1 MIIRSVEVKDA
12 EKILEYTKIVGN
24 ESNNL
29 LFGSE
34 GIGLNVD
41 QEVKVLESIINH
53 PKQIMIVAIA
63 NDEIVGLAN
72 LSGQTRERIAHQARL
87 AISVRK
93 DYWGKG
99 ISSQLMSSLINF
111 AKEIQ
116 IEVITLEVFSNNI
129 RGIKLYE
136 KFGFEHIGE
145 FKKFAKINGEFV
157 DAKLMNL
164 YLK

>member
-12 EKILEYTKIVGN
+12 EQILEYTKIVGN

-34 GIGLNVD
+34 GIDLTVD
-41 QEVKVLESIINH
+41 QEIKVLESIINH
-53 PKQIMIVAIA
+53 PKQIMIVAIEK
-63 NDEIVGLAN
+63 NEVVGLAN
-72 LSGQTRERIAHQARL
+72 LSGQTRERIEHQARL

-99 ISSQLMSSLINF
+99 VSSQLMSSLINF

>member
-1 MIIRSVEVKDA
+1 MIIRSIEVKDA

-24 ESNNL
+24 ESNNI

>member
-93 DYWGKG
+93 DYWGKD

>member
-1 MIIRSVEVKDA
+1 MIIRSVKVKDA

>member
-1 MIIRSVEVKDA
+1 MIIRSVDVKDA

-41 QEVKVLESIINH
+41 QEVKILESIINH

>member
-41 QEVKVLESIINH
+41 QEVKVLESIISH

-145 FKKFAKINGEFV
+145 FKKFAKINDEFV

>member
-99 ISSQLMSSLINF
+99 ISSQLMNSLINF

>member
-29 LFGSE
+29 LFGSK

-72 LSGQTRERIAHQARL
+72 LSGQTRC
-87 AISVRK
+87 
-93 DYWGKG
+93 Y
-99 ISSQLMSSLINF
+99 
-111 AKEIQ
+111 
-116 IEVITLEVFSNNI
+116 
-129 RGIKLYE
+129 
-136 KFGFEHIGE
+136 FG
-145 FKKFAKINGEFV
+145 
-157 DAKLMNL
+157 
-164 YLK
+164 

>member
-53 PKQIMIVAIA
+53 TKQIMIVAIA

>member
-29 LFGSE
+29 LFGSD

-99 ISSQLMSSLINF
+99 VSPQLMSSLINF

>member
-116 IEVITLEVFSNNI
+116 IEVINLEVFNNNI

>member
-34 GIGLNVD
+34 GIGLNVV

-129 RGIKLYE
+129 RRIILYE

>member
-99 ISSQLMSSLINF
+99 ISSQLMNSLINF

-145 FKKFAKINGEFV
+145 FKKFAKINDKFV